1 MKTAIYI
8 RSAVL
13 AAALLSAVAEAGAVE
28 RLDTAGFTAS
38 RAFISLDA
46 PGIELL
52 NRSSRLDLLD
62 YMAADTLQTVYNSLD
77 GETKL
82 SRPLTSDYLKVQLT
96 PVSTMTFRILPGKK
110 ENVLVT
116 VYTLGGGSDAADS
129 DVRFY
134 DPAMTEL
141 KRDKYFKHAR
151 LENFLTKE
159 GRNHKEKQS
168 LLDLIPFPTV
178 EYRLS
183 PDNTSLTA
191 RLTVEGYL
199 TQEDYE
205 KVKPYLVPE
214 IVYLWTG
221 KNYELKK

>member
-1 MKTAIYI
+1 
-8 RSAVL
+8 
-13 AAALLSAVAEAGAVE
+13 
-28 RLDTAGFTAS
+28 
-38 RAFISLDA
+38 
-46 PGIELL
+46 
-52 NRSSRLDLLD
+52 
-62 YMAADTLQTVYNSLD
+62 
-77 GETKL
+77 
-82 SRPLTSDYLKVQLT
+82 
-96 PVSTMTFRILPGKK
+96 MTFRILPGKK

-141 KRDKYFKHAR
+141 KRDKYFKPAR

-159 GRNHKEKQS
+159 GRIHKKKQS